1 MIRLFISDFDGTLL
15 DPSHTIAEETKKA
28 IKALRES
35 GVSFMP
41 ASGRDYMM
49 IMNEMDKVGL
59 HPKCIALN
67 GGEFYDNDG
76 TIKISNPLGK
86 KQLLEIA
93 SMVQGH
99 DIDVVY
105 FTEDGR
111 VINAD
116 PSLKDHLVE
125 HRLKTREFID
135 EKEKQG
141 FKEMITKI
149 YENTIFEPNI
159 EKIISK
165 IVIKM
170 DVSFRSMSLRA
181 DFWNR
186 LTQIDGVVT
195 TSSAPHNLEINS
207 TFATK
212 GHMAKKICE
221 LYGYHEDEVVVIG
234 DSINDISMLSM
245 FSNSYA
251 MGNASDE
258 VKKYAKYVA
267 DSNANHGVAKVMYE
281 IIEKNKKEKL

>member
-15 DPSHTIAEETKKA
+15 DPSHTIAEETKVA

-41 ASGRDYMM
+41 ASGRDYLM
-49 IMNEMDKVGL
+49 IMNEMDKVDL

-76 TIKISNPLGK
+76 TIKISNPIGK
-86 KQLLEIA
+86 KQLLEMV

-99 DIDVVY
+99 DVDVVF
-105 FTEDGR
+105 FTEAGC

-116 PSLKDHLVE
+116 PSPKE
-125 HRLKTREFID
+125 YMIERRLSTRAFID

-141 FKEMITKI
+141 FKEMMVKI
-149 YENTIFEPNI
+149 YDNTIFEPSI
-159 EKIISK
+159 EKIMAK
-165 IVIKM
+165 TVIKM

-186 LTQIDGVVT
+186 LTQIDGIVT

-221 LYGYHEDEVVVIG
+221 LYGYHEEEVVVIG

-245 FSNSYA
+245 FPNSYA

-258 VKKYAKYVA
+258 VKKYAKHVA

-281 IIEKNKKEKL
+281 IIEQNKKEK

>member
-15 DPSHTIAEETKKA
+15 NPSHTIANETKIA
-28 IKALRES
+28 IKALRDS

-41 ASGRDYMM
+41 ASGRDYLM

-76 TIKISNPLGK
+76 TIKISNPIGK
-86 KQLLEIA
+86 KQLLEMV

-111 VINAD
+111 VINAE
-116 PSLKDHLVE
+116 PSLRDRLIE
-125 HRLKTREFID
+125 HRLSDRKFID
-135 EKEKQG
+135 EKEEQG

-149 YENTIFEPNI
+149 YDHTLFEPNI
-159 EKIISK
+159 EKIIAK
-165 IVIKM
+165 TVIKM
-170 DVSFRSMSLRA
+170 DVSFKSMSLRA

-207 TFATK
+207 TYATK

-221 LYGYHEDEVVVIG
+221 LYGYHEDEVIVIG
-234 DSINDISMLSM
+234 DSINDISMLSI
-245 FSNSYA
+245 FPNSYA

-258 VKKYAKYVA
+258 VKKYAKYIA
-267 DSNANHGVAKVMYE
+267 ESNAEHGVAKVMYKV
-281 IIEKNKKEKL
+281 IEQNKKLK